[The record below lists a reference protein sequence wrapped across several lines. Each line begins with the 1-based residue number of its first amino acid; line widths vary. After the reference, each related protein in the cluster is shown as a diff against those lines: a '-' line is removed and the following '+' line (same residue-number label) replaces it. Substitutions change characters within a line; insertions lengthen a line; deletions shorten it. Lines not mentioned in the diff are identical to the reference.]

1 MPLTIN
7 INIQLFLATLKNIF
21 FKGSEAMF
29 IDITES
35 NFNNTK
41 ENWENNAIKTYD
53 IPLGTEDCCISGN
66 DAIITLR
73 LPHEDAL
80 YTDYASIMY
89 WIQGD
94 DGSVREES
102 RAGLSVPSSCRMSVP
117 IDDDDVSALFTSTV
131 SGSTKGLAELRI
143 HCDNT
148 QALEALIAAPKAIT
162 YLRPMWYTGYGVDN
176 ALNPDILTPD
186 NTVVME
192 DMRDALECSSLLEGR
207 GQILNGKKYLFTFD
221 ENVYTWDY
229 PYNDGTE
236 VVGLPLSPSY
246 YEIIP
251 KDGTEDLTGGTNS
264 GNSSLYFKDK
274 LVYST
279 NGCVYVKMKRMN
291 FSLGD
296 SIGYAPDEIEDVLN
310 GTVSEYFED
319 TDIFRSIFNLF
330 ETDEMININ
339 LRRNGLYL
347 ISGTLSFKKSNICIV
362 GHGSQ
367 IRAWN
372 PSCDGDGYYV
382 LVGNSGIS
390 GVKNIELCDLTLQGL
405 MRYENGAIVNAKE
418 QCVSFNKMLFPT
430 NMTFY
435 EVNIDGFETGVH
447 ISNAMTYRD
456 TPLNIR
462 FIDCNVSRTKFGY
475 NFKICKQV
483 LVSGGSVDNSLSTDK
498 MHHCVYVSTGSNYIT
513 VENCELKNSTGAAIH
528 QMGGDK
534 STKMEHNHYHH
545 LVIKNCFDG
554 IVFGGYTLDSSAKH
568 IRGEDIGNFL
578 YLGNCGDVVVRDY
591 VANQLESATITVGTG
606 SEAHSFTNT
615 DHYTLFTI
623 NNCVDALVEDSW
635 FGDVPFSGDF
645 SSCPGFVGT
654 EKIKNMVSPED
665 YEDGWVEDNCAV
677 ANVLFRNC
685 RFSHKSNKYSDIKTN
700 SKSYQCFKFVFDKC
714 AFSVYRE
721 AFIGEAVYIFN
732 TSDYKQSRYVLRDCR
747 AYYFVQNYDASESL
761 GDGYFF
767 YRKGGSLSF
776 EGTYNISTSFDVPV
790 GKNSQNVNN
799 SFA

>member
-1 MPLTIN
+1 
-7 INIQLFLATLKNIF
+7 
-21 FKGSEAMF
+21 MF

-53 IPLGTEDCCISGN
+53 IPLGTEDCLISGN
-66 DAIITLR
+66 DAMITLR

-102 RAGLSVPSSCRMSVP
+102 RAGFPVPSSCRMSVP
-117 IDDDDVSALFTSTV
+117 IDDDDVSAQFTSTV

-143 HCDNT
+143 HCDNV

-162 YLRPMWYTGYGVDN
+162 YLKPMWYIGYGVDN
-176 ALNPDILTPD
+176 VLNPDRLTPD

-207 GQILNGKKYLFTFD
+207 GRILNGKKYLLTFD

-251 KDGTEDLTGGTNS
+251 KDGTEVLTGGTNN
-264 GNSSLYFKDK
+264 GNGSIYFKDK

-279 NGCVYVKMKRMN
+279 SGCVYVKMKRMN
-291 FSLGD
+291 YSLGENV
-296 SIGYAPDEIEDVLN
+296 GYAPDEIEDVLN
-310 GTVSEYFED
+310 GNVVEYFED
-319 TDIFRSIFNLF
+319 TDVLQTVFNLF

-339 LRRNGLYL
+339 LRRNGFYL
-347 ISGTLSFKKSNICIV
+347 ISGTLSLKKSNICIV
-362 GHGSQ
+362 GHGSR
-367 IRAWN
+367 IRVWSPKPGN
-372 PSCDGDGYYV
+372 DKYYV
-382 LVGNSGIS
+382 LVGNSGFS
-390 GVKNIELCDLTLQGL
+390 GVKNIELCDLNLQGL
-405 MRYENGAIVNAKE
+405 MKYENGTIINDKE
-418 QCVSFNKMLFPT
+418 QCISFNKMSFPT
-430 NMTFY
+430 NMTFF

-447 ISNAMTYRD
+447 ISNPMTYRN

-462 FIDCNVSRTKFGY
+462 FIDCNVSRTRFGY
-475 NFKICKQV
+475 NFKTCKQV
-483 LVSGGSVDNSLSTDK
+483 LVSGGSVDNSLSLNK

-528 QMGGDK
+528 QMSADK
-534 STKMEHNHYHH
+534 SSKIEHNRYRN
-545 LVIKNCFDG
+545 LTINNCFDG
-554 IVFGGYTLDSSAKH
+554 MVLAGYSLDSLAEH
-568 IRGEDIGNFL
+568 IRGENIGNFL
-578 YLGNCGDVVVRDY
+578 YLANCGDVVVRDY
-591 VANQLESATITVGTG
+591 VANQLESSTITVGVG

-615 DHYTLFTI
+615 GHYSLFSI

-645 SSCPGFVGT
+645 SSCPDFIKT
-654 EKIKNMVSPED
+654 ENIENMVSPEN
-665 YEDGWVEDNCAV
+665 YEDGWVEDNCAI
-677 ANVLFRNC
+677 ATVLFRNC
-685 RFSHKSNKYSDIKTN
+685 RFSHKSKTGVYIKAHSN
-700 SKSYQCFKFVFDKC
+700 SYHCFRLVFDKC
-714 AFSVYRE
+714 DFSVYRE
-721 AFIGEAVYIFN
+721 VLNENAVYYFN
-732 TSDYKQSRYVLRDCR
+732 TSIRKQSTYVIRDCR
-747 AYYFVQNYDASESL
+747 ANYFVQK
-761 GDGYFF
+761 GDSTNLLKEGHFF
-767 YRKGGSLSF
+767 SRKGGSLSI
-776 EGTYNISTSFDVPV
+776 E
-790 GKNSQNVNN
+790 
-799 SFA
+799 